1 MESVMPSTSREST
14 LGVAVETGKWPARVP
29 LLQAALAQIGA
40 VLVLGG
46 IVLVL
51 GLASFDAV
59 TLTLIQ
65 GLVAASLGRY
75 IGMDW
80 WWIPIHALFAPGLL
94 WILTF
99 NLPPVYALS
108 VFCLLASLYWTVART
123 RVPLFLSSRDAT
135 LALADILPT
144 DRSFMFLDMGCGLG
158 GVLSSLARTRP
169 LGQYHGIESAP
180 VPFLVSRL
188 RAITGSGRCCVTWGN
203 YGDLDLGRYDVVYA
217 YLSPAAMNDVWR
229 KASSEMR
236 PGSLLISNSFAVPGV
251 PPGLTVPT
259 SAQDGSKLL
268 LWHM

>member
-1 MESVMPSTSREST
+1 MPSTNRESIT
-14 LGVAVETGKWPARVP
+14 GVAMATGKWPARVP
-29 LLQAALAQIGA
+29 LLHAALAQIGA

-46 IVLVL
+46 IVSIL
-51 GLASFDAV
+51 GPASIDAV
-59 TLTLIQ
+59 ALALIQ
-65 GLVAASLGRY
+65 GFVAASLGRCL
-75 IGMDW
+75 GMDW

-99 NLPPVYALS
+99 DLPPAYALS
-108 VFCLLASLYWTVART
+108 AFCLLASLYWTVSRT

-135 LALADILPT
+135 RSVADVLPS
-144 DRSFMFLDMGCGLG
+144 DRSFTFLDMGCGLG

-180 VPFLVSRL
+180 LPFLVSRL
-188 RAITGSGRCCVTWGN
+188 RAIAGSGRLCITWGD
-203 YGDLDLGRYDVVYA
+203 YDELDLSRYDVVYA
-217 YLSPAAMNDVWR
+217 YLSPAAMSEVWR

-251 PPGLTVPT
+251 PPGLTIPAC
-259 SAQDGSKLL
+259 AQDGSKLL

>member
-1 MESVMPSTSREST
+1 MPSTSRESVT
-14 LGVAVETGKWPARVP
+14 GVAIATGAWPARVP
-29 LLQAALAQIGA
+29 LRQAALAQIGA
-40 VLVLGG
+40 VLVIVG

-51 GLASFDAV
+51 GRASFDAV
-59 TLTLIQ
+59 TLALIQ
-65 GLVAASLGRY
+65 GFVAASLGRSM
-75 IGMDW
+75 GMDW
-80 WWIPIHALFAPGLL
+80 WWIPIHAFFAPGLL

-99 NLPPVYALS
+99 DLPPAYALS
-108 VFCLLASLYWTVART
+108 AFCLLASLYWTVSRT

-135 LALADILPT
+135 LAIAGVLPS
-144 DRSFMFLDMGCGLG
+144 DCSFTFLDMGCGLG

-180 VPFLVSRL
+180 LPFLVSRL
-188 RAITGSGRCCVTWGN
+188 RAITGSGRCCVTWGD

-217 YLSPAAMNDVWR
+217 YLSPAAMSDVWR
-229 KASSEMR
+229 KASAEMR

-251 PPGLTVPT
+251 AHGSTISP